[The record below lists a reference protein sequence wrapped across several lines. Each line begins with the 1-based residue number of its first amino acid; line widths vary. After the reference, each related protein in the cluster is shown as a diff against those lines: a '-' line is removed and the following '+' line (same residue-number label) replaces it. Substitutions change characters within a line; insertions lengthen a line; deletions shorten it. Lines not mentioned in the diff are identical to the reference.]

1 MLTCKGGFE
10 VDRPSGDPTAR
21 AERAKL
27 VGDLYRVTQHV
38 RYGGPPDH
46 GPLSA
51 WTSFRET
58 LVTQAVDDLEAEH
71 VDLPTTLRLV
81 AEISWREGRLHADDP
96 DDPADSYDPRVTPIS
111 VRSDRR
117 P

>member
-1 MLTCKGGFE
+1 M
-10 VDRPSGDPTAR
+10 DRPAGDPRAR

-27 VGDLYRVTQHV
+27 VGDLYRITQHA
-38 RYGGPPDH
+38 RYGGPPDP

-51 WTSFRET
+51 WARFRET

-81 AEISWREGRLHADDP
+81 AEIAWREGRLHPDDP
-96 DDPADSYDPRVTPIS
+96 DDSGDPWVTPMP
-111 VRSDRR
+111 VRSDRQ